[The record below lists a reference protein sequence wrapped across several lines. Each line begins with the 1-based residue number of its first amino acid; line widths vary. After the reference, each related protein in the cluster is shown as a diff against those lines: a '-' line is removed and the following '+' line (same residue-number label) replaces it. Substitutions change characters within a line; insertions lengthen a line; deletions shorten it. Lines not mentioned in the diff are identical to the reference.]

1 MSKQQQNH
9 IEAAEPQEQQPEL
22 SPPKPETSIVDT
34 PATPLED
41 ALTPE
46 APQSSDA
53 SAPSETERAE
63 PVAATPGKKRARKRG
78 RWVSAEE
85 VMPRPSYW
93 PIALAFA
100 LIVLLLGVMLHPL
113 VIALGTLLTLG
124 ALVGWIFERR

>member
-9 IEAAEPQEQQPEL
+9 IEAAEPQEQQAEL
-22 SPPKPETSIVDT
+22 SPTKPEPSIVDP
-34 PATPLED
+34 PATPLEN
-41 ALTPE
+41 APVSE
-46 APQSSDA
+46 APPSSDA
-53 SAPSETERAE
+53 SAPSETEQAE

-113 VIALGTLLTLG
+113 VIVFGALLTLG
-124 ALVGWIFERR
+124 TLVGWIFERR